1 MKADDS
7 NTNVIKLKANK
18 KRSIDNDYKVQVIM
32 QYTYASRCK
41 MTQTTYQLI
50 THERFYI
57 WLLLL
62 LEAKLS
68 HIKIQQ
74 EIKETDTKQN
84 LINEKGF

>member
-7 NTNVIKLKANK
+7 NTNVIKVKANK
-18 KRSIDNDYKVQVIM
+18 KHSIDNYYKVQMIM
-32 QYTYASRCK
+32 QNMHANRCK
-41 MTQTTYQLI
+41 MTRTTYQFI
-50 THERFYI
+50 THEIFYI

-68 HIKIQQ
+68 HIKLQQ

-84 LINEKGF
+84 LINKKGF